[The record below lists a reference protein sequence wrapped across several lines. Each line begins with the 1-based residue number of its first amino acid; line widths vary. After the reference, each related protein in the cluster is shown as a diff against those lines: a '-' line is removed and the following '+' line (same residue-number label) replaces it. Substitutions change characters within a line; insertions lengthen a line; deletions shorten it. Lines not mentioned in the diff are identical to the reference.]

1 MKGTTMTFLVKYKR
15 RIVAAAVILCVLVL
29 GINWKASISF
39 AVETHEKILV
49 GTEECLTKAVG
60 ALKAAFA
67 QEQEVAPEE
76 DNFYTLFSQQL
87 VEKGSYRAYGLKRIQ
102 DSEGDRS
109 YEFSISVS
117 SSASGIQLS
126 QGQEKTREV
135 WKDGTYYQ
143 IDEANGAVVQTSTT
157 EVYRDPLNQACA
169 GKLVAERTIR
179 QEGRSS
185 TQYEIYNT
193 GAVYCMTFDADGRLT
208 HLESFRDDVWT
219 EYAFEDLILGESDDE
234 LTSVVLANYQQ
245 VTEISAGSLVEKPDA
260 TLSLPPEYPVNELPL
275 PTYYELSSV
284 KTNLDENG
292 DGGISITYFSSQSL
306 EELKDHYVSL
316 LQGSEGYGI
325 SDDVRD
331 GERQITLCG
340 SVSGWEIESVLLS
353 YDSTRGQMKATLLM
367 SN

>member
-87 VEKGSYRAYGLKRIQ
+87 VEKGSYRAYVLMRIL
-102 DSEGDRS
+102 DCEGDRS

-219 EYAFEDLILGESDDE
+219 EYDEDFSVFYERYLRDRKEYGGREMKPSKPYEGE
-234 LTSVVLANYQQ
+234 
-245 VTEISAGSLVEKPDA
+245 
-260 TLSLPPEYPVNELPL
+260 
-275 PTYYELSSV
+275 
-284 KTNLDENG
+284 NLFN
-292 DGGISITYFSSQSL
+292 
-306 EELKDHYVSL
+306 VSCIPWASFTGFGL
-316 LQGSEGYGI
+316 N
-325 SDDVRD
+325 VPK
-331 GERQITLCG
+331 
-340 SVSGWEIESVLLS
+340 
-353 YDSTRGQMKATLLM
+353 STRFFSPIFTVGKYYLREGKLYMPFAAQVHHAVCDGWHVAAFVNGLQERMNDFLKK
-367 SN
+367 